1 MNTLDPIKAVKQHKR
16 SRWWSALWPESLL
29 GRIVR
34 VFLVM
39 AVWIVVS
46 AAWSHQTVLSLWRHG
61 GDANI
66 GWEPESGMPMPEW
79 IGELQYNWSQLVA
92 DPVVEWLSDRWD
104 VSDWTLAGD
113 GAIESVDLSE
123 TDIDHTWLPQL
134 RRCVNLV
141 GIRLKSSQLG
151 PEVVALKSLSK
162 LQRITLDADGDR
174 VDVRPLASLPH
185 LQSLNIYSIKRPI
198 VGAESLSSDCKVTA
212 FIKRLDDGVRILDSL
227 ANVSC
232 LELTLEEKGEIP
244 TEVCH
249 RIGSM
254 ANVKWVSFYSGTPNI
269 AGLRAIL
276 RNNSLK
282 TVSVYETTEQW
293 IDDLIDDDQISLILK
308 DHPTLERLEI
318 WEEPPKYWGCFSA
331 PPSRLT
337 IAPKIIVTYPRESRM
352 ANFSIAD
359 ALFPENQLSPDLLP
373 IPRI

>member
-1 MNTLDPIKAVKQHKR
+1 MNSPDPIQPDKQR
-16 SRWWSALWPESLL
+16 QPCGWRAALWPKSLL

-151 PEVVALKSLSK
+151 PEVVALKNLSK
-162 LQRITLDADGDR
+162 LQRVTLDVDGDR
-174 VDVRPLASLPH
+174 VDVRSLALLPH

-227 ANVSC
+227 ANV
-232 LELTLEEKGEIP
+232 TLLKLSLHEEGEIP

-282 TVSVYETTEQW
+282 TVSVRETTEQW
-293 IDDLIDDDQISLILK
+293 IDDLIDDDQIALILK
-308 DHPTLERLEI
+308 DHPTLESLDI
-318 WEEPPKYWGCFSA
+318 YEEPTTYWGCGHGA
-331 PPSRLT
+331 PPT
-337 IAPKIIVTYPRESRM
+337 A
-352 ANFSIAD
+352 
-359 ALFPENQLSPDLLP
+359 
-373 IPRI
+373 